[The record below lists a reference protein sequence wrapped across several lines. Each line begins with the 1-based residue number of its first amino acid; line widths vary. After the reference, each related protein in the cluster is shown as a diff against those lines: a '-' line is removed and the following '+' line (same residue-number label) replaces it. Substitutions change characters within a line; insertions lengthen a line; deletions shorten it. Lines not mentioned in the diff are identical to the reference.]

1 MTGGKRSPSTTL
13 VVSRSHTPRAVVPDR
28 RPIDPPPIVELVV
41 RNKSNVK
48 AKRSGPSTRPMDA
61 RVTAEETAQV
71 KHSRPNHG
79 YFMVASL
86 CSPDEDTELHF
97 LDVSLYI
104 EPYLYTVADP
114 R

>member
-1 MTGGKRSPSTTL
+1 
-13 VVSRSHTPRAVVPDR
+13 VVSVRPLLPPVLSRSHTPRVVVPDR

-48 AKRSGPSTRPMDA
+48 AKRSGTSARPTDA
-61 RVTAEETAQV
+61 GVTVEETAQV

-86 CSPDEDTELHF
+86 CSPDQNTELQF
-97 LDVSLYI
+97 LDVSFCI
-104 EPYLYTVADP
+104 ESYL
-114 R
+114 